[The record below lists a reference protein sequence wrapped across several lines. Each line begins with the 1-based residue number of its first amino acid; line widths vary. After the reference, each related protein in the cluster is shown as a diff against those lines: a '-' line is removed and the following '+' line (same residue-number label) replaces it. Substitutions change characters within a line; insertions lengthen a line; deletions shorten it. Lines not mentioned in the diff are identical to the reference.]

1 MLPTPQLH
9 SRCVGLGCQAVR
21 TGDANIVVCGGQES
35 MSRAPHAIHLR
46 TPTKMGSTTLTDTM
60 ITDGLTDAFHNYH
73 MGVTGE
79 KMCLLK
85 NVFSLQYKWAIV

>member
-1 MLPTPQLH
+1 MFLTLQLH

-21 TGDANIVVCGGQES
+21 AGDASIVVCGGQES

-46 TPTKMGSTTLTDTM
+46 TPTKMGPATLTDTM
-60 ITDGLTDAFHNYH
+60 VTDGLTDAFHNYH

-79 KMCLLK
+79 TCLLK
-85 NVFSLQYKWAIV
+85 NVFSLQNRQ